1 MFKNHVIRT
10 FATLAIGT
18 ALSLS
23 TSIVANA
30 TAQSTKKLTMPA
42 GITSSYGG
50 DLLTCASAGNCVTV
64 GRAAAGSTEALF
76 AAQEVAGVWK
86 PAVRLVFATAP
97 SAGSIVT
104 PTSLYCVS
112 VANCLLTVTYNPTR
126 DSAVAVRF
134 EMTAGNW
141 ATGQRFYI
149 GGTGFT
155 GNYAP
160 SSPPS
165 MGQMNG
171 GCWSAKNCIVSAL
184 YRTKLSDWF
193 SFTAIETNGVWGA
206 TKQMVA
212 PYAQSDGVMASDIA
226 CVTNSGCVLTGRY
239 YKESGDIG
247 LFAAQVTS
255 GTIGTAEDI
264 PTPANSNASISI
276 GAFTCT
282 TLNNCAGTGTY
293 STKSSSVVQF
303 VVNRS
308 NGTWATASQV
318 KMPAG
323 WVQKNNPDSYF
334 PPKISC
340 ANDGTCIATSW
351 GYMGTSLAI
360 QRPMTVLYSNGT
372 WGTAQAVKLPAGAKL
387 PAQDP
392 PPAGAVA
399 CYSATRCLVMGGFR
413 DAANKGQIYLSRM
426 TSAGWQVATTV
437 PMPADNSKTF
447 AYGSVGVA
455 VCFSNATCT
464 ASGSYNTIGDVLESF
479 VVDNIAI

>member
-1 MFKNHVIRT
+1 MKTHRSIQSW
-10 FATLAIGT
+10 ASLAIATG
-18 ALSLS
+18 LSL
-23 TSIVANA
+23 TMCIPANA
-30 TAQSTKKLTMPA
+30 TAQATKKLTMPA

-64 GRAAAGSTEALF
+64 GRAAAGSNEALF
-76 AAQEVAGVWK
+76 SAQQVAGVWK

-97 SAGSIVT
+97 SAGSIIT
-104 PTSLYCVS
+104 PTSLYCVT

-141 ATGQRFYI
+141 STGQRFYI
-149 GGTGFT
+149 GGAEFT
-155 GNYAP
+155 GNRAP

-171 GCWSAKNCIVSAL
+171 GCWSAKNCVVSAL
-184 YRTKLSDWF
+184 YRTTLSDWY

-206 TKQMVA
+206 TKQLIS

-226 CVTNSGCVLTGRY
+226 CVTNSGCILTGRY
-239 YKESGDIG
+239 YKESGNIG
-247 LFAAQVTS
+247 LFASQVTA
-255 GTIGTAEDI
+255 GTIGAAEDI
-264 PTPANSNASISI
+264 TPPANSTASISI
-276 GAFTCT
+276 GAFTCIN
-282 TLNNCAGTGTY
+282 LNNCAGTGIY
-293 STKSSSVVQF
+293 STRGSSVVQF
-303 VVNRS
+303 VVNRT

-318 KMPAG
+318 KMPSG
-323 WVQKNNPDSYF
+323 WIQKNNPDGYF

-340 ANDGTCIATSW
+340 ATDGTCIATSW
-351 GYMGTSLAI
+351 GYMGASLAI
-360 QRPMTVLYSNGT
+360 QRPMTVVFSNGT
-372 WGTAQAVKLPAGAKL
+372 WGTAAPVRLPAGAKF

-399 CYSATRCLVMGGFR
+399 CYSATRCVVMGSFR

-437 PMPADNSKTF
+437 PMPADNSRTF
-447 AYGSVGVA
+447 AYGSVESIS
-455 VCFSNATCT
+455 CFANATCT
-464 ASGSYNTIGDVLESF
+464 ATGSYNTTADVLQSF
-479 VVDNIAI
+479 VVDNIGI